1 MNTEKKIVNWREKRT
16 ESEDIL
22 AILAWFITT
31 KLKQKASLS
40 L

>member
-1 MNTEKKIVNWREKRT
+1 MNTKKKMINWREKRA

-22 AILAWFITT
+22 AILAVFITK